1 MENTKKK
8 LRNYAFV
15 EGYLRESYL
24 KPDVTK
30 SGVKCVKGEVIVA
43 TSRFNSQRV
52 RVFAQETK
60 ADGTEN
66 KSYKSLLSLLGDVT
80 SIASYVSTLPNGVE
94 DLDSLDQSTW
104 EAATRVATKVWL
116 SGTIEEY
123 PTISVDEK
131 GMEKET
137 SSFSFQARNGS
148 VRKDNDK
155 HVFNPR
161 CNVEL
166 DGVIL
171 GIRDE
176 MKRVG
181 EDTVETGRVVLDY
194 LWTDFKDIGHKFKLI
209 ATDDPIDPKAPK
221 GSTFADYVKDNYE
234 VGQTALFNVA
244 IVNITE
250 KKTLGAKNEGWG
262 QVSQPTVVTDF
273 IHELRIFGGRS
284 KVGYGEDDEHYVPK
298 DEVTAALAKRR
309 VVAKENFDN
318 MQARKNAAAAPKAEA
333 KGFGTDSSS
342 ASAAAVVGGFP
353 DDFEF

>member
-30 SGVKCVKGEVIVA
+30 SGVKCIKGEVIVA

-60 ADGTEN
+60 SDGTEN
-66 KSYKSLLSLLGDVT
+66 KSYKSLLSLLGNVT
-80 SIASYVSTLPNGVE
+80 SIASYVSTLPDGVQ
-94 DLDSLDQSTW
+94 DLDSLDESTW

-123 PTISVDEK
+123 PTISVDDK
-131 GMEKET
+131 GNEKEN

-148 VRKDNDK
+148 VRKENDK
-155 HVFNPR
+155 HVFSPR

-171 GIRDE
+171 GIREE

-181 EDTVETGRVVLDY
+181 EDTAETGRVVLDY
-194 LWTDFKDIGHKFKLI
+194 AWIDYRDVAHKFKLI
-209 ATDDPIDPKAPK
+209 ATDDPIDSKNPK
-221 GSTFADYVKDNYE
+221 SDTFAEYVRDNYE
-234 VGQTALFNVA
+234 AGQTALFNVA
-244 IVNITE
+244 IVNIVE
-250 KKTLGAKNEGWG
+250 KKTLDAKNEGWG
-262 QVSQPTVVTDF
+262 QVSESRFTTEFV
-273 IHELRIFGGRS
+273 HELRIFGGRS
-284 KVGYGEDDEHYVPK
+284 RVGYGEDDEHYVPK

-309 VVAKENFDN
+309 VAAKENYDSI
-318 MQARKNAAAAPKAEA
+318 QARKNAAAAPKAEA
-333 KGFGTDSSS
+333 RGFGTDISS
-342 ASAAAVVGGFP
+342 APAAAVVGGFP